1 MLYSCDTTRG
11 KKKDKIY
18 LYLILT
24 QKIVG
29 RKKRSYFTRKGLG
42 SREQFSA
49 ADCDNL
55 GSKRKARSHK

>member
-1 MLYSCDTTRG
+1 MGMLYSCDTTRG

-49 ADCDNL
+49 AD
-55 GSKRKARSHK
+55 